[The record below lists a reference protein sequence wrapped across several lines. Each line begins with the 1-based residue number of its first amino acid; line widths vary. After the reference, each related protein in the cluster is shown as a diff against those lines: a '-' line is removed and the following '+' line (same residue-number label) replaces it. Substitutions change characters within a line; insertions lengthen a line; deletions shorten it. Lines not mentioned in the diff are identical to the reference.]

1 MTPANRHFGFRPPTL
16 VAAAA
21 GLWLLALLPASA
33 QDVYRQTVV
42 VTAAVTPVEL
52 GTANRTLTVITREQ
66 IQALPAASIADV
78 LRMSASV
85 DVRARGG
92 RGVQTD
98 FSVRGAGFG
107 QVLILVDGVRL
118 NDVQSG
124 HHNGDIPVPLD
135 AVERIEVL
143 HGPGASLFGAD
154 AFSGTIN
161 VITRRDA
168 DSSATLL
175 GGSNGLAGGRAQW
188 GPAGGG
194 ARHVLTASSERSGGF
209 MYDRDFVTTAAR
221 SQSTFGSR
229 TRVAISWLGKEFGAN
244 NFYGGNAPSREWT
257 DQTLVSLNQRIGAGG
272 GWEFAAVGSYR
283 SHGDRFVFNQ
293 TRPELSDNRHR
304 THTAIGTLT
313 AGRRVTGEGSLTL
326 GAEVGQDWIRST
338 NLGDHELSRVSGF
351 AEWRQPFG
359 RSVNL
364 DASLRAD
371 GYDEFD
377 ASWNPSVGVGW
388 WVTGRVRLRAS
399 AARAFRV
406 PTFTERYYS
415 DPANLARAEVGP
427 ESAWAEEAGAD
438 IFLPGDWVVQAVG
451 FRRTDT
457 NVIDWLRPNTTVRWQ
472 TYNVRD
478 VDTVGM
484 ELGISR
490 PLPRDGLVRVE
501 FTGLDV
507 SAPAVTQLSKYALD
521 YAPQSFTATTVLP
534 RFGRLRV
541 APRLEYR
548 DRRRPRAQPD
558 GTVAVSSQDYV
569 LLDTR
574 VGVRLSPRLE
584 LLVDGS
590 NLFDVEYQEVAGV
603 AMPGAKV
610 AAMLVVTGW

>member
-1 MTPANRHFGFRPPTL
+1 MPERCTALIKQGGYIGTLQMTPASRRRLSPPRSGRG
-16 VAAAA
+16 AQAS
-21 GLWLLALLPASA
+21 WLLALLPASA

-52 GTANRTLTVITREQ
+52 GTANRTLTVITRDQ

-78 LRMSASV
+78 LRMAASV
-85 DVRARGG
+85 DVRARGE

-188 GPAGGG
+188 GAAGGG

-427 ESAWAEEAGAD
+427 ESAWAEEGGAD
-438 IFLPGDWVVQAVG
+438 VFLP
-451 FRRTDT
+451 RR
-457 NVIDWLRPNTTVRWQ
+457 LGGARPWRS
-472 TYNVRD
+472 
-478 VDTVGM
+478 G
-484 ELGISR
+484 
-490 PLPRDGLVRVE
+490 
-501 FTGLDV
+501 
-507 SAPAVTQLSKYALD
+507 APT
-521 YAPQSFTATTVLP
+521 PT
-534 RFGRLRV
+534 
-541 APRLEYR
+541 
-548 DRRRPRAQPD
+548 
-558 GTVAVSSQDYV
+558 
-569 LLDTR
+569 
-574 VGVRLSPRLE
+574 
-584 LLVDGS
+584 
-590 NLFDVEYQEVAGV
+590 
-603 AMPGAKV
+603 
-610 AAMLVVTGW
+610 